1 VTKIKDEKN
10 KGFVSDISFFY
21 IKLILPYL
29 ISRGMME
36 PLLNRAFE
44 CVRQLCVKYN
54 VDESHAMKHSMDVF
68 NYIKQFYH
76 RYIPY
81 QPQLAKQQP
90 VLYAAAI
97 LHDMC
102 DPKYVTETEG
112 LRAIHS
118 YMEPFFSPEDFNML
132 SLIMTTISYSKVRK
146 NGFPI
151 LGDWQ
156 FGYHM
161 VRESDLLASYDFDR
175 CIMYGM
181 YRESLPYVDAVAR
194 ARTLY
199 HNRVLQ
205 YIKDG
210 VFLTDFGLSK
220 AYELHGKVI
229 TIYL

>member
-1 VTKIKDEKN
+1 MP
-10 KGFVSDISFFY
+10 FF
-21 IKLILPYL
+21 IEHI
-29 ISRGMME
+29 ITME
-36 PLLNRAFE
+36 NLFNRAFE
-44 CVRQLCVKYN
+44 CVRHLSQQNK

-68 NYIKQFYH
+68 NYTKQFYH
-76 RYIPY
+76 RYLPY
-81 QPQLAKQQP
+81 QPQLAKQQH

-102 DPKYVTETEG
+102 DHKYVTEADG

-132 SLIMTTISYSKVRK
+132 SMIMTTISYSKVRK

-151 LGDWQ
+151 LGEWQ
-156 FGYHM
+156 FAYHII
-161 VRESDLLASYDFDR
+161 RESDLLTSYDFDR
-175 CIMYGM
+175 CVMYGM
-181 YRESLPYVDAVAR
+181 YRESLSYMDAVTR

-210 VFLTDFGLSK
+210 VFLTEFGLSK
-220 AYELHGKVI
+220 AYELHGKAI
-229 TIYL
+229 TVYLM